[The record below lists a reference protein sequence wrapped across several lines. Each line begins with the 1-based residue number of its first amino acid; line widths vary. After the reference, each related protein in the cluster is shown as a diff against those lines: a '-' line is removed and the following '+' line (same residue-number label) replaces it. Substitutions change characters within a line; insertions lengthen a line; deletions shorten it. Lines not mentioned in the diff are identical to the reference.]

1 MGCCSPSQNT
11 TTSTVK
17 LPKWASEAGQSN
29 YQMAQDI
36 AARPYQA
43 YGGDKVADLTGRQS
57 TALSLLDNIAP
68 SAITTGKTGFD
79 LSRVSE
85 YMNPFTDEVINRAAS
100 DIARGGQVAGE
111 NMDNA
116 FHSGGAFGDMRH
128 GVFDAEN
135 AKNTMSEIGKMS
147 SNMRSGAFSDAL
159 RTLMAEPQYE
169 AAQMGNAYDYARNL
183 LGLGAVEQG
192 QAQAE
197 TDADIGSFNEARDYD
212 KAGLDMLIRVLS
224 GTPMDK
230 TSTQSVPGASPLAQG
245 LGMAT
250 NVASMFI

>member
-29 YQMAQDI
+29 YQTAQDI

-116 FHSGGAFGDMRH
+116 FIPA
-128 GVFDAEN
+128 AP
-135 AKNTMSEIGKMS
+135 SEICGMACS
-147 SNMRSGAFSDAL
+147 TQ
-159 RTLMAEPQYE
+159 RTPRTPCRKSARCHQH
-169 AAQMGNAYDYARNL
+169 AIWCVFRRIAHAYDRTSIRSRADGQCLRLRAKSAWSRSCRAGAGPSRNRR
-183 LGLGAVEQG
+183 GHWFVQ
-192 QAQAE
+192 
-197 TDADIGSFNEARDYD
+197 
-212 KAGLDMLIRVLS
+212 
-224 GTPMDK
+224 
-230 TSTQSVPGASPLAQG
+230 
-245 LGMAT
+245 
-250 NVASMFI
+250 